1 MKNLNG
7 LTRKLSERSRR
18 RTNVFQWRLVCGHI
32 DPLGPWVGEQNNYL
46 ASEPVGIP
54 IELQLTLELVDDP
67 ADNSSAEALGDWA
80 AMELMSLTT
89 VPPHNPRSK
98 K

>member
-18 RTNVFQWRLVCGHI
+18 RADVFQWRLVCGHI
-32 DPLGPWVGEQNNYL
+32 DPLGPWVVERNNYL

-67 ADNSSAEALGDWA
+67 AENSSAEALATGRRWN
-80 AMELMSLTT
+80 LCRGPLF
-89 VPPHNPRSK
+89 PPR
-98 K
+98 

>member
-18 RTNVFQWRLVCGHI
+18 RADVFQWRLVGGHS
-32 DPLGPWVGEQNNYL
+32 DPLLSARWSSNSL

-54 IELQLTLELVDDP
+54 IELQLTLELVHDP
-67 ADNSSAEALGDWA
+67 ADNSSAEALATGRRWNICRGP
-80 AMELMSLTT
+80 LFFLIRS
-89 VPPHNPRSK
+89 RSK

>member
-18 RTNVFQWRLVCGHI
+18 RADVFQWRLVGGHI
-32 DPLGPWVGEQNNYL
+32 DPLGPWVVERNNYL

-67 ADNSSAEALGDWA
+67 ADNSSAEALATGRRWN
-80 AMELMSLTT
+80 LCRGPLF
-89 VPPHNPRSK
+89 PPR
-98 K
+98 